1 MVLMCFNSI
10 FPGFRWL
17 IEFGLNVSDGSMI
30 IFHWSSEFLGKD
42 MFINGSRVPLQI
54 PGTP

>member
-1 MVLMCFNSI
+1 MCFNSI
-10 FPGFRWL
+10 FHGFRWL
-17 IEFGLNVSDGSMI
+17 IEFGLIVSDGSMI

>member
-1 MVLMCFNSI
+1 MVNRIWFIVSD
-10 FPGFRWL
+10 GSRWL
-17 IEFGLNVSDGSMI
+17 NPIASDGSMI
-30 IFHWSSEFLGKD
+30 IFHASSEILGKD